1 MAALPR
7 AASEV
12 AAMKP
17 ALFEMRLPVNV
28 LPGLVRTKEPV
39 PSLMRSPAPE
49 MRPESVRPWTVLEE
63 WVAVATERRAP
74 PARVIGPANSSPK
87 VLSFAT
93 AIDCPAK
100 VIGVVRAIVL
110 LVARIGLRS
119 E

>member
-1 MAALPR
+1 
-7 AASEV
+7 
-12 AAMKP
+12 
-17 ALFEMRLPVNV
+17 MRLPVNV
-28 LPGLVRTKEPV
+28 LPGLVRTKEPL